1 MIDDQAQN
9 QKESLSTHAMAEN
22 PHVLLLRWLSPDEE
36 QAVRRY
42 QNLRQKLVVLFA
54 RRGVFSSV
62 AEELADETL
71 ERTGHRLAAGEV
83 IRHAEPMAYL
93 HGVAKNVL
101 LEYWRK
107 QQKQAG
113 REIPLD
119 DLLSLNINRVE
130 FSLPHQNE
138 WEEQKERQRLLE
150 CLDKSLSTLSP
161 EDEALLRTCYHE
173 DSNQQAA
180 NRRAA
185 AKRLNLMENSLRA
198 NLHRL
203 CQTLKRKVRACVE
216 RHQK

>member
-71 ERTGHRLAAGEV
+71 ERTGHTLAAGEV

-113 REIPLD
+113 R
-119 DLLSLNINRVE
+119 VAA
-130 FSLPHQNE
+130 
-138 WEEQKERQRLLE
+138 
-150 CLDKSLSTLSP
+150 
-161 EDEALLRTCYHE
+161 EACE
-173 DSNQQAA
+173 
-180 NRRAA
+180 
-185 AKRLNLMENSLRA
+185 
-198 NLHRL
+198 
-203 CQTLKRKVRACVE
+203 
-216 RHQK
+216 